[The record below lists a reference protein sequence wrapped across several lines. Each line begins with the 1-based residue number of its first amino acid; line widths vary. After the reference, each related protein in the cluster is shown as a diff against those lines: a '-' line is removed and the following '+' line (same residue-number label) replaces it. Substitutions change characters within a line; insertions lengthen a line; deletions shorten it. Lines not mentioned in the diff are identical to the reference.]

1 LKPVQP
7 MTAAGHVML
16 SLFRRPID
24 EHAC

>member
-1 LKPVQP
+1 VQP
-7 MTAAGHVML
+7 MTAGEHVML